1 MIKLGLGRIS
11 LLANL
16 NNQQL
21 WKTVH
26 VAGTNGKGSI
36 CAYISRLLRLDGSR
50 KVGEFTSPALIDAWD
65 GIKLQGKPVSEQ
77 AFSDAWKA
85 VRLADA
91 QKNIQATE
99 FEMMTAAAIEVF
111 QREPVDY
118 AVVEAGLGGAT
129 DATNVLE
136 NKAVTVISKIGLDH
150 QQLLGGTVGE
160 IAQNKAGIMRK
171 GVPCVVDSSNP
182 PEVVEVLRRHARE
195 VGTEITVAS
204 VPPGLETRLLRR
216 GLPPHKIQNMACA
229 MYAYYHLLQGQ
240 QQPTS
245 PQPASPLRLLRSIQ
259 DMTVPG
265 RLQKIDLG
273 ALTRHQAKAEALL
286 DGAHNVQSAEAL
298 AAYVDKH
305 LRGPEGRGAVTWVL
319 AMSAGKD
326 HDAIIKTILRPRDHV
341 AATEFGK
348 LPDMPWVRPEKAGRN
363 PALAHRPGFVGSR
376 WVLPDPM
383 DAVRLALSRKEPV
396 VIAGS
401 LYLARHVLRELRRL
415 RQHEVR

>member
-11 LLANL
+11 LLAYL
-16 NNQQL
+16 DGQHL

-77 AFSDAWKA
+77 AFSDACKT
-85 VRLADA
+85 VLLVDA
-91 QKNIQATE
+91 CKNIQATE
-99 FEMMTAAAIEVF
+99 FERMTAAAIEIF
-111 QREPVDY
+111 QREHVDY

-150 QQLLGGTVGE
+150 QELLGGTVGE
-160 IAQNKAGIMRK
+160 IARNKAGIMRK

-182 PEVVEVLRRHARE
+182 PEVMKVLRRHARE

-229 MYAYYHLLQGQ
+229 IYAYYHLLQGQ
-240 QQPTS
+240 QPPSPQPTS
-245 PQPASPLRLLRSIQ
+245 PLLLLRSIQ
-259 DMTVPG
+259 HMTVPG

-273 ALTRHQAKAEALL
+273 GLTAHRAKAEALL
-286 DGAHNVQSAEAL
+286 DGAHNAQSAEAL

-305 LRGPEGRGAVTWVL
+305 LRGPEGRGGVTWVL

-326 HDAIIKTILRPRDHV
+326 HDAIIKTILRPQDNV
-341 AATEFGK
+341 AATEFDK
-348 LPDMPWVRPEKAGRN
+348 LPDMPWVKPEKAGRN
-363 PALAHRPGFVGSR
+363 PALAHRPGFGGSR

-383 DAVRLALSRKEPV
+383 DAVRAALSRKEPI

-401 LYLARHVLRELRRL
+401 LYLVRHVLRELRRL
-415 RQHEVR
+415 RQHEVG